1 MRIGEIAE
9 QADVSTKTIRYYES
23 IGLIAEPDRTPSGYR
38 DYTNDAITRLRFI
51 RDAQAS
57 GLSLMDIQAVLEL
70 KDDGRPT
77 CEHTEALLRRRLEEL
92 DCQIERMMA
101 TRQQLAGLA
110 ARAESLDH
118 TECRDPHRCH
128 VITSE
133 WGDAP

>member
-23 IGLIAEPDRTPSGYR
+23 IGLIAEPGRTRSGYR
-38 DYTNDAITRLRFI
+38 DYTSEAITRLRFI

-57 GLSLMDIQAVLEL
+57 GLSLVEIQAVLEL

-77 CEHTEALLRRRLEEL
+77 CEHTAGLLRRRLEEL
-92 DCQIERMMA
+92 DSQIERMLTM
-101 TRQQLAGLA
+101 RGQLARLA

-118 TECRDPHRCH
+118 SECSDPHRCH
-128 VITSE
+128 VITSDR
-133 WGDAP
+133 GSAS